1 MAGLQRQVRQQ
12 LYLNP
17 HAMDWWQ
24 SLKDWFLA
32 LGEKYGVDPV
42 VFGSI
47 YVGGIP
53 LFTLSLWW
61 LIRNLRRKKPVVL
74 PVLCTGFF
82 FLSAY
87 LYLIVVGRNIP
98 WWVYA
103 LIAVLVTYGV
113 FATWQKIKKGTSPKA
128 GA

>member
-1 MAGLQRQVRQQ
+1 ME
-12 LYLNP
+12 
-17 HAMDWWQ
+17 WWQ
-24 SLKDWFLA
+24 SLEDWFLA

-42 VFGSI
+42 IFGAI

-74 PVLCTGFF
+74 PVLSTGFF

-87 LYLIVVGRNIP
+87 LYLIVMGRNIP

-103 LIAVLVTYGV
+103 LIVVLVTYGV
-113 FATWQKIKKGTSPKA
+113 FATWQKIKKGTAPKA

>member
-1 MAGLQRQVRQQ
+1 ME
-12 LYLNP
+12 
-17 HAMDWWQ
+17 WWQ

-32 LGEKYGVDPV
+32 LGAKYGVDPV
-42 VFGSI
+42 IFGSI

-61 LIRNLRRKKPVVL
+61 LIRSIRQHKPVVL
-74 PVLCTGFF
+74 PVLSTGFF

-98 WWVYA
+98 WWVYG
-103 LIAVLVTYGV
+103 LIAALVAYGV
-113 FATWQKIKKGTSPKA
+113 YATWQKIKKGTSRPA
-128 GA
+128 ETDG